1 MVYRKYVNNK
11 KFRIYEFEYFNLKD
25 IEKYF
30 NGKRIWRIGKF
41 LSKVYKS
48 RIRSRGNIEGDRNI
62 VLGFVYVSMKD
73 LVGILGKRHYE
84 EILEKLSKTKILKY
98 KRDKISKYDFNK
110 KLWFIKLNDEFFKS
124 NKRLVDIEDGLLN
137 RYLEGKNNELLNSLS
152 FINEDDKYLVYERE
166 CCKDSFIDI
175 IEVEKII
182 DERIYNKLEEF
193 KDKITWEWLNKRSRE
208 KFELSVKNQKDWKEK
223 YRIELINHFKLIN
236 EDLSNLKSNN
246 VIDIGENYFFR
257 DNYGKRLYNFYSR
270 VIREFRQ
277 GIKIDGEEVVEIDLK
292 SSQLTLLY
300 ILIKRINRDET
311 EEKYDEI
318 KFDLVDDIRGKILEL
333 NNNEGKNGLDF
344 LRKFKNIFEI
354 DGVNVDDKNSI
365 EFNDYYDLIRYDF
378 GVDGFYVKSRNYIK
392 ELVIKI
398 LFSENR
404 SKSRIKIGSYNID
417 DIEEK
422 LFGKDGK
429 VFLDNLRKI
438 DLINLIGE
446 KEGRIKY
453 KRGKNISLILMN
465 FENQIMDLVRG
476 ELIKNKI
483 KFISMFDGFI
493 VKKQYSNL
501 ILTICNEL
509 LKRVDNSLKFVYKG
523 KLSWEDIVKK

>member
-1 MVYRKYVNNK
+1 M
-11 KFRIYEFEYFNLKD
+11 
-25 IEKYF
+25 
-30 NGKRIWRIGKF
+30 
-41 LSKVYKS
+41 
-48 RIRSRGNIEGDRNI
+48 
-62 VLGFVYVSMKD
+62 SMKD
-73 LVGILGKRHYE
+73 LVGILGKRHFE
-84 EILEKLSKTKILKY
+84 EILKKLSKRKILKY

-110 KLWFIKLNDEFFKS
+110 KLWFVKLNDEFFTS
-124 NKRLVDIEDGLLN
+124 NKRSVDIEDGLVN

-152 FINEDDKYLVYERE
+152 FINADDKYLGYERE
-166 CCKDSFIDI
+166 CCKDSIIDI

-182 DERIYNKLEEF
+182 DERVYNKLEEF

-208 KFELSVKNQKDWKEK
+208 KFELSVKNQKVWEK
-223 YRIELINHFKLIN
+223 KYKIELINHFKLIS
-236 EDLSNLKSNN
+236 EDLSNLKNDN
-246 VIDIGENYFFR
+246 VVDIGKNYFFR
-257 DNYGKRLYNFYSR
+257 DNYGKRLYNFYSG
-270 VIREFRQ
+270 VIREFRK
-277 GIKIDGEEVVEIDLK
+277 GIKIDGESVVEINLK

-318 KFDLVDDIRGKILEL
+318 KFDLVDDIRDKILEL
-333 NNNEGKNGLDF
+333 NDNAGKNGLDF

-354 DGVNVDDKNSI
+354 DGGIFIDDENSI
-365 EFNDYYDLIRYDF
+365 EFNDYYDLVRYDF
-378 GVDGFYVKSRNYIK
+378 GIDGFYVKSRNYIK

-398 LFSENR
+398 LFSE
-404 SKSRIKIGSYNID
+404 SKSKSGIKIGKYNIN

-422 LFGKDGK
+422 LFGEDGK

-438 DLINLIGE
+438 DLINLIGT
-446 KEGRIKY
+446 KEGRIEY
-453 KRGKNISLILMN
+453 KRRKNISLILMN

-501 ILTICNEL
+501 ILTICNGL
-509 LKRVDNSLKFVYKG
+509 LKRIDNSLKFVYKG
-523 KLSWEDIVKK
+523 KLSWEDI